1 MAVLSV
7 SLWMIANRP
16 DNEPPWPQKI
26 QGFSFMPYR
35 DGQSAE
41 KGQYP
46 TIAQI
51 DEDLA
56 LLAGKVDAVR
66 TYTVADTVGAVP
78 ELAAKY
84 NLNVALG
91 AWINR
96 NPEENEQEIA
106 KLVEIYRKNHQNI
119 TRVLVGN
126 EVLLRTDQTVEQMIK
141 YIEQVRQLVW
151 APISCA
157 EPYYIWMQHPELV
170 AHVDYIAV
178 HLLPYWEGVP
188 VDNAISY
195 VVNLYRTLQDKY
207 PDKPILISEVGWPS
221 NGRTYGGA
229 VASLNNQAKFLRRF
243 LKVAADNGYSYYIME
258 AFDQR
263 WKEAIEGEAG
273 SHWGVYDNDRQP
285 KFAFTEPVV
294 RVPQWQGLAVISILL
309 SMGLLLL
316 LFRDSGGLNASGQG
330 FLAAVAYLMG
340 IFVVWVVYDFSQRY
354 MSPAAVLVS
363 VVMFLAALGALL
375 VIMAEAH
382 EWAEAMWT
390 KKWRRMPPTPEN
402 AETGAPAFAPKVSI
416 HVPAYNEPPDMLN
429 QTLDALARLDYPDFE
444 VVVIDN
450 NTQDEA
456 TWRPVEAHCRELGE
470 RFRFFHVAPLA
481 GFKAGALNF
490 ALRNTNPEA
499 EVVAVIDSDYIVEKN
514 WLKAMVPQFRQPNM
528 AIVQGPQDY
537 RDGGDN
543 AFKAMCNAEYRGFFN
558 IGMIT
563 RNERNAI
570 IQHGTMTM
578 VRRSVL
584 EEVGGWSEWCI
595 TEDAELGL
603 RIFEKGYDAT
613 YIPHSFG
620 QGLIPDTFL
629 DFKKQ
634 RFRWAYG
641 AVIILRQHMMKLL
654 SFEPSRLTRGQ
665 RYHFWSGWLPWF
677 ADGINLIFNVMA
689 ILWSI
694 GMVLLPDYIYPPHTL
709 FAILPLSLFF
719 FKSLKMFFLYH
730 RNVAAS
736 FRQSMAAALAGLAL
750 SHTIARAMLTGFI
763 TSKIGFFRT
772 PKNVQANALV
782 QALANA
788 REELFFAIALLASM
802 VAILLRKDGM
812 LLDIRIW
819 AAVLLVQCVP
829 YLAAVTVS
837 IISGL
842 PRLPASLVGI
852 MPPLHYKP
860 AQPGLA
866 RSGSR
871 QPQPA
876 PPELARQE
884 SASPGD
890 AKTISSQER

>member
-1 MAVLSV
+1 MNRSRLIITCAMAVLSV
-7 SLWMIANRP
+7 ALWMMWMNAGRL
-16 DNEPPWPQKI
+16 DNEPPWPEKI
-26 QGFSFMPYR
+26 QGFSFMPYQ

-46 TIAQI
+46 SIAEI
-51 DEDLA
+51 DRDLA
-56 LLAGKVDAVR
+56 LLSGKVDAVR
-66 TYTVADTVGAVP
+66 TYTVADTIGAVP
-78 ELAAKY
+78 ELAAKH

-96 NPEENEQEIA
+96 NPADNERELA
-106 KLVEIYRKNHQNI
+106 RLAEVFRENHQNI

-126 EVLLRTDQTVEQMIK
+126 EVLLRTDQSVERMIA
-141 YIEQVRQLVW
+141 YIEQARRQVW

-157 EPYYIWMQHPELV
+157 EPYHIWLQHPELV
-170 AHVDYIAV
+170 AHVDFIAV
-178 HLLPYWEGVP
+178 HLLPYWEGV
-188 VDNAISY
+188 DIEDAINY
-195 VVNLYRTLQDKY
+195 VINLHSELRAKY

-221 NGRTYGGA
+221 NGRTYGKA
-229 VASLNNQAKFLRRF
+229 VASLTNEAKFLRRF
-243 LKVAADNGYSYYIME
+243 LHVAAEKGYSYYIME

-263 WKEAIEGEAG
+263 WKESIEGEAG
-273 SHWGVYDNDRQP
+273 SHWGVFDTNREW
-285 KFAFTEPVV
+285 KFG
-294 RVPQWQGLAVISILL
+294 VPRWQGMAMVSILL

-330 FLAAVAYLMG
+330 FLAVIAYLMG

-354 MSPAAVLVS
+354 MSPSAILVS

-390 KKWRRMPPTPEN
+390 KKWRRMPAAPEN
-402 AETGAPAFAPKVSI
+402 IEAGLPAFAPKVSV
-416 HVPAYNEPPDMLN
+416 HVPAYNEPPEMLKE
-429 QTLDALARLDYPDFE
+429 TLNALARLDYPNFE
-444 VVVIDN
+444 VLVIDN
-450 NTQDEA
+450 NTQDENV
-456 TWRPVEAHCRELGE
+456 WRPVEAHCRQLGE
-470 RFRFFHVAPLA
+470 RFRFFHVSPLA

-490 ALRNTNPEA
+490 ALRETNPEA

-514 WLKAMVPQFRQPNM
+514 WLKVMVPQFRQPNM

-537 RDGGDN
+537 RDGGEN

-578 VRRSVL
+578 VRRGVL

-613 YIPHSFG
+613 YLPQSFG

-654 SFEPSRLTRGQ
+654 GLEPSRLTHGQ

-689 ILWSI
+689 ILWSA
-694 GMVLLPDYIYPPHTL
+694 GMVIFPDYIYPPHIL
-709 FAILPLSLFF
+709 FAILPLSLFV
-719 FKSLKMFFLYH
+719 FKVVKMLSLYH
-730 RNVAAS
+730 RNVEAS
-736 FRQSMAAALAGLAL
+736 FRQSLAAALAGLAL

-772 PKNVQANALV
+772 PKKAQANALLR
-782 QALANA
+782 ALANA
-788 REELFFAIALLASM
+788 REEVFFAVALLVSM
-802 VAILLRKDGM
+802 IAILLRKDGM

-819 AAVLLVQCVP
+819 AAVLFIQCVP

-837 IISGL
+837 IISAM
-842 PRLPASLVGI
+842 PRLPASLVGL
-852 MPPLHYKP
+852 MPPLRYKP
-860 AQPGLA
+860 VPPTSEGAV
-866 RSGSR
+866 SR
-871 QPQPA
+871 Q
-876 PPELARQE
+876 E
-884 SASPGD
+884 
-890 AKTISSQER
+890 K

>member
-1 MAVLSV
+1 MNRSRLIITCAMAILSV
-7 SLWMIANRP
+7 ALWMIANRP
-16 DNEPPWPQKI
+16 DNEPPWPSKI

-66 TYTVADTVGAVP
+66 TYTVTDSIGAVP
-78 ELAAKY
+78 ELAAKH
-84 NLNVALG
+84 NLNVTLG

-96 NPEENEQEIA
+96 NPEDNEREIA
-106 KLVEIYRKNHQNI
+106 KLIEVFRNNHQNI

-126 EVLLRTDQTVEQMIK
+126 EVLLRTDQTVERMIE
-141 YIEQVRQLVW
+141 YIEQVRKSIW
-151 APISCA
+151 APISIA
-157 EPYYIWMQHPELV
+157 EPYHIWLQHPELV
-170 AHVDYIAV
+170 DHVDFIAV
-178 HLLPYWEGVP
+178 HILPYWNSVS
-188 VDNAISY
+188 VDDAIDF
-195 VVNLYRTLQDKY
+195 VVNLHSALEKKY
-207 PDKPILISEVGWPS
+207 PNKPILISEIGWPS
-221 NGRTYGGA
+221 NGRTYGQA
-229 VASLNNQAKFLRRF
+229 VASLANEAKFLRRF
-243 LKVAADNGYSYYIME
+243 LKVAADKGYSYYIME

-273 SHWGVYDNDRQP
+273 SHWGVYDTNRQA
-285 KFAFTEPVV
+285 KFAFIEPVV
-294 RVPQWQGLAVISILL
+294 RMPQWQGLAVISILL

-330 FLAAVAYLMG
+330 FLVFIAYLMG
-340 IFVVWVVYDFSQRY
+340 TFAVWVVYNFSQRY
-354 MSPAAVLVS
+354 MSLSAVLVS
-363 VVMFLAALGALL
+363 VIMFLAALGALL

-402 AETGAPAFAPKVSI
+402 IDADFTPKVSI
-416 HVPAYNEPPDMLN
+416 HVPAYNEPPEMLK

-444 VVVIDN
+444 VLVIDN
-450 NTQDEA
+450 NTKDEDV
-456 TWRPVEAHCRELGE
+456 WRPVEAHCQELGE
-470 RFRFFHVAPLA
+470 RFRFFHVSPLA

-490 ALRNTNPEA
+490 ALAHTHPEA
-499 EVVAVIDSDYIVEKN
+499 EVVAVIDSDYIVDKN
-514 WLKAMVPQFRQPNM
+514 WLMAMVPRFRQPNM

-537 RDGGDN
+537 RDGGEN

-558 IGMIT
+558 IGMVT

-578 VRRSVL
+578 VRRRVL

-613 YIPHSFG
+613 YVPHSFG
-620 QGLIPDTFL
+620 QGLIPDTFV
-629 DFKKQ
+629 DFSKQ

-654 SFEPSRLTRGQ
+654 GFEPSRLTRGQ

-689 ILWSI
+689 IFWSV
-694 GMVLLPDYIYPPHTL
+694 GMALFPNYVYPPDIL
-709 FAILPLSLFF
+709 FAILPLSLFV
-719 FKSLKMFFLYH
+719 FKVLKMLFLYH

-736 FRQSMAAALAGLAL
+736 FRQSLAAALAGLAL

-772 PKNVQANALV
+772 PKNAQANALS

-788 REELFFAIALLASM
+788 REELFFAVALLVSM
-802 VAILLRKDGM
+802 VVILLRKDGM

-819 AAVLLVQCVP
+819 AAVLFIQCVP
-829 YLAAVTVS
+829 YLAAVAVS
-837 IISGL
+837 IISGM
-842 PRLPASLVGI
+842 PHLPASLVGV
-852 MPPLHYKP
+852 MPPLRYKTTP
-860 AQPGLA
+860 
-866 RSGSR
+866 
-871 QPQPA
+871 PQP
-876 PPELARQE
+876 
-884 SASPGD
+884 SAVTEN
-890 AKTISSQER
+890 AVSSQEK

>member
-1 MAVLSV
+1 MNRSRLVITCVMAVLSV
-7 SLWMIANRP
+7 ALWMIANRP

-35 DGQSAE
+35 DSQSAE

-46 TIAQI
+46 TVAQI

-56 LLAGKVDAVR
+56 LLSGKVDAVR
-66 TYTVADTVGAVP
+66 TYTVANTIGQVP
-78 ELAAKY
+78 ALAAKR

-96 NPEENEQEIA
+96 NPAENEVELA
-106 KLVEIYRKNHQNI
+106 KLVEVYRDNHQNI

-126 EVLLRTDQTVEQMIK
+126 EVLLRADQTVEQMIR
-141 YIEQVRQLVW
+141 YIEQVRRSVW
-151 APISCA
+151 APISLA
-157 EPYYIWMQHPELV
+157 EPYHIWLEHPELV
-170 AHVDYIAV
+170 EHVDYIAV
-178 HLLPYWEGVP
+178 HLLPYWEGVA
-188 VDNAISY
+188 VEDAISY
-195 VVNLYRTLQDKY
+195 VVNLHRELEKRY

-221 NGRTYGGA
+221 NGRTYGQA
-229 VASLNNQAKFLRRF
+229 VASLTNEAKFLRRF
-243 LKVAADNGYSYYIME
+243 LKTAADNGYSYYIME

-273 SHWGVYDNDRQP
+273 SHWGVYDNKRQP
-285 KFAFTEPVV
+285 KFAFVEPVV
-294 RVPQWQGLAVISILL
+294 RVPQWQGLAVVGILL

-316 LFRDSGGLNASGQG
+316 LFRDSDGLNASGQG
-330 FLAAVAYLMG
+330 FLALIAYLMST
-340 IFVVWVVYDFSQRY
+340 FAVWVVYDFSQRY

-363 VVMFLAALGALL
+363 VVMFLAALGALM

-390 KKWRRMPPTPEN
+390 KKWRRMPAAPEEPSGGQ
-402 AETGAPAFAPKVSI
+402 AVYAPKVSI
-416 HVPAYNEPPDMLN
+416 HVPAYNEPPEMLN
-429 QTLDALARLDYPDFE
+429 QTLDALSRLDYPDFE
-444 VVVIDN
+444 VLVIDN
-450 NTQDEA
+450 NTKDEA
-456 TWRPVEAHCRELGE
+456 VWRPVEAHCRELGE

-490 ALRNTNPEA
+490 ALRETNPEA
-499 EVVAVIDSDYIVEKN
+499 EVVAVIDSDYIILPS
-514 WLKAMVPQFRQPNM
+514 WLKVMIPQFRQPNM

-537 RDGGDN
+537 RDGGEN

-558 IGMIT
+558 IGMVT

-578 VRRSVL
+578 VRRRVL

-613 YIPHSFG
+613 YLPHSFG

-654 SFEPSRLTRGQ
+654 GLEKSRLTRGQ

-689 ILWSI
+689 ILWSV
-694 GMVLLPDYIYPPHTL
+694 GMVFFPDYVYPPHTL
-709 FAILPLSLFF
+709 FAILPLSLFV

-736 FRQSMAAALAGLAL
+736 FRQSLAAALAGLAL

-772 PKNVQANALV
+772 PKNAQANALAR
-782 QALANA
+782 ALANA
-788 REELFFAIALLASM
+788 REELIFAIALLVSM
-802 VAILLRKDGM
+802 AAILSRKDGM

-819 AAVLLVQCVP
+819 AAVLFVQSVP

-837 IISGL
+837 IISGM
-842 PRLPASLVGI
+842 PKLPASLIGV
-852 MPPLHYKP
+852 MPPLRYKTASAEP
-860 AQPGLA
+860 AK
-866 RSGSR
+866 
-871 QPQPA
+871 
-876 PPELARQE
+876 PEVAHPT
-884 SASPGD
+884 SA
-890 AKTISSQER
+890 ASSQEKQA

>member
-1 MAVLSV
+1 MNRSRLIITCLMAVLSIA
-7 SLWMIANRP
+7 LWMIANRP
-16 DNEPPWPQKI
+16 DNEPPWPQTI

-46 TIAQI
+46 SIAQI
-51 DEDLA
+51 DQDLA
-56 LLAGKVDAVR
+56 LLAGKADAVR
-66 TYTVADTVGAVP
+66 TYTVSGTIGAVP
-78 ELAAKY
+78 ELAAKH
-84 NLNVALG
+84 NLNVTLG

-96 NPEENEQEIA
+96 NPADNEREIA
-106 KLVEIYRKNHQNI
+106 KLIEVFRNNHQNI
-119 TRVLVGN
+119 KRVLVGN
-126 EVLLRTDQTVEQMIK
+126 EVLLRTDQTVEQMIA
-141 YIEQVRQLVW
+141 YIEQVRQQIW
-151 APISCA
+151 APISIA

-170 AHVDYIAV
+170 EHVDFIAV
-178 HLLPYWEGVP
+178 HILPYWEGVS
-188 VDNAISY
+188 VDDAIDY
-195 VVNLYRTLQDKY
+195 VINLHSALEKKY
-207 PDKPILISEVGWPS
+207 PNKPIIISEIGWPS
-221 NGRTYGGA
+221 HGRTYGNA
-229 VASLNNQAKFLRRF
+229 VASLTNEAKFLRRF
-243 LKVAADNGYSYYIME
+243 LKVAADKGYSYYIME

-273 SHWGVYDNDRQP
+273 SHWGVYDTQRQP

-294 RVPQWQGLAVISILL
+294 PVPQWQGLAVISILF

-330 FLAAVAYLMG
+330 FLAVVAYLMG

-354 MSPAAVLVS
+354 MSPSAILVS

-390 KKWRRMPPTPEN
+390 KKWRRMPPEPESS
-402 AETGAPAFAPKVSI
+402 EGLPVFAPKVSI

-429 QTLDALARLDYPDFE
+429 QTLDALARLDYLDFE
-444 VVVIDN
+444 VLVIDN
-450 NTQDEA
+450 NTQDENV
-456 TWRPVEAHCRELGE
+456 WRPVEAHCQELGE

-490 ALRNTNPEA
+490 ALRETNPEA

-514 WLKAMVPQFRQPNM
+514 WLKVMVPQFRQPNM

-537 RDGGDN
+537 RDGGEN

-578 VRRSVL
+578 VRRRVL
-584 EEVGGWSEWCI
+584 QEVGGWSEWCI

-613 YIPHSFG
+613 YLPHSFG

-654 SFEPSRLTRGQ
+654 GLEPSRLTRGQ

-689 ILWSI
+689 IFWSA
-694 GMVLLPDYIYPPHTL
+694 GMVLFPNYIYPPHIL
-709 FAILPLSLFF
+709 FAILPLSLFV
-719 FKSLKMFFLYH
+719 FKCLKMFFLYH

-736 FRQSMAAALAGLAL
+736 FRQSLAAALAGLAL

-772 PKNVQANALV
+772 PKNAQANALLR
-782 QALANA
+782 ALANA
-788 REELFFAIALLASM
+788 REEVFFAVALLTAIT
-802 VAILLRKDGM
+802 AILLRKDGM

-819 AAVLLVQCVP
+819 AAVLFIQCVP

-837 IISGL
+837 VISGM
-842 PRLPASLVGI
+842 PNLPASLIGV
-852 MPPLHYKP
+852 MPPLRYK
-860 AQPGLA
+860 QA
-866 RSGSR
+866 R
-871 QPQPA
+871 PEPA
-876 PPELARQE
+876 PPEQAPPEQAHPE
-884 SASPGD
+884 GD
-890 AKTISSQER
+890 TAVSSQEK